1 MSRMLR
7 IGLLLLVAMWVSD
20 STALAQAPKYG
31 LVYQIYNDGDNVLY
45 LCDVNVRNCEEFSPA
60 YAWDVE
66 NPEKPVPWVNCEADF
81 YLKACAVEN
90 KDGERPELT
99 KGLKNQLPSDADAA
113 FLESGLPPDRE
124 WPGEGRENSPRWN
137 PREAANIV
145 LVGRKVLNIGNQQTP
160 VLKEVAL
167 FSVEPS
173 VERSLRLDRVKETRM
188 PGRDPVVTPINV
200 PWKNVR
206 RFFALEVASDGTTPD
221 PTEAIPATSLQRDG
235 EFLHQWTFRYRGITV
250 PAILRE

>member
-20 STALAQAPKYG
+20 STASAQAPKYG

-45 LCDVNVRNCEEFSPA
+45 LCDVNFMSDCQNFAPA
-60 YAWDVE
+60 YAWDVAT
-66 NPEKPVPWVNCEADF
+66 PSKPVPWVNCEDDF
-81 YLKACAVEN
+81 YDK
-90 KDGERPELT
+90 KDGAKGKDGPRPGLT
-99 KGLKNQLPSDADAA
+99 KGLPTQLPPDADAS
-113 FLESGLPPDRE
+113 FLTSRLPEDRG
-124 WPGEGRENSPRWN
+124 WPGTGPIATPRWN
-137 PREAANIV
+137 PRESANV
-145 LVGRKVLNIGNQQTP
+145 LLIGRKVLNIGSREAP

-167 FSVEPS
+167 FSLNPMVADGLLLN
-173 VERSLRLDRVKETRM
+173 RTK
-188 PGRDPVVTPINV
+188 GREGNRRPIDV
-200 PWKNVR
+200 PWKKVR